1 MGIVRILESL
11 ALLSAAMFAGGPLY
25 VSHVEHPPRNRPG
38 AAIGLVQ
45 FRRMYPLAAPWQA
58 SSAALSLLFGLALWP
73 LTGTWAWGAGGLL
86 VGSAIPFTLV
96 VVMPVN
102 SRLLSRTAPPDEEV
116 TQLLLRWGR
125 LHWIRSTL
133 GALGLVAFVHAA
145 LWP

>member
-11 ALLSAAMFAGGPLY
+11 ALLSAAMFAGGALY
-25 VSHVEHPPRNRPG
+25 VSLVEHPARIRAG
-38 AAIGLVQ
+38 AAIALVQ

-58 SSAALSLLFGLALWP
+58 SSAALSFVFGVALWP
-73 LTGTWAWGAGGLL
+73 LTGTWAWGVGGVL
-86 VGSAIPFTLV
+86 VGSAIPFTLM

-102 SRLLSRTAPPDEEV
+102 SQLLARTPPADGEV

-125 LHWIRSTL
+125 LHWIRSL
-133 GALGLVAFVHAA
+133 QGALGLVAFVHAA

>member
-11 ALLSAAMFAGGPLY
+11 ALVSAAMFAGGALY
-25 VSHVEHPPRNRPG
+25 VSLVEHPARIRAGP
-38 AAIGLVQ
+38 AIALVQ

-58 SSAALSLLFGLALWP
+58 SSAALSLIFGIALWP
-73 LTGTWAWGAGGLL
+73 LTGTWAWGVGGVL
-86 VGSAIPFTLV
+86 VGFAIPFTLI

-102 SRLLSRTAPPDEEV
+102 RRLLARAAPPDDDV

-125 LHWIRSTL
+125 LHWIRSLL